1 VQTSSASPGVNR
13 TLDLPL
19 HPSSAG
25 AARRFVAA
33 QLSEADLSEISD
45 TAELLMSELVTNSL
59 LHART
64 PMRVEVSLSNS
75 LVRIAVHDECTVLGS
90 RRPFAEDAT
99 TGRGYVLL
107 DSLAHE
113 WGTERTVWGKVT
125 WCTLAVAPPAVAAD
139 H

>member
-1 VQTSSASPGVNR
+1 VQNASAGAGSSR

-33 QLSEADLSEISD
+33 HVADAHLSDISG
-45 TAELLMSELVTNSL
+45 TAELLISELVTNSL

-64 PMRVEVSLSNS
+64 PMRVEVHTSEDTI
-75 LVRIAVHDECTVLGS
+75 RIAVHDECRVLGS
-90 RRPFAEDAT
+90 RKPYAADAA
-99 TGRGYVLL
+99 TGRGFVLL
-107 DSLAHE
+107 DSLADA
-113 WGTERTVWGKVT
+113 WGTERTDWGKVT
-125 WCTLAVAPPAVAAD
+125 WCTLSLPAPAVAAD